1 MTYLL
6 GRFLVKVHYLGMANL
21 LLPKSPPYPEF
32 IQGAARP
39 DALAKR
45 LESCLDG
52 NEEGKRA
59 MEASTSLVKVLSQ
72 PADVSAADWLIQAG
86 GFEGKSS

>member
-1 MTYLL
+1 MA
-6 GRFLVKVHYLGMANL
+6 RFLHFTSFKDY
-21 LLPKSPPYPEF
+21 E
-32 IQGAARP
+32 
-39 DALAKR
+39 
-45 LESCLDG
+45 ESCLDG

-59 MEASTSLVKVLSQ
+59 MEASTSLIKVLSQ